1 MIDLKFSKAH
11 ITQEFNGD
19 FNIILTIPKDQRNVI
34 ETLNELLTDD
44 KPKVCKIDHYKKKR
58 SLNANNYMWQLV
70 TQIADKL
77 RTSKD
82 EVYLSMLK
90 RYGQSSVVS
99 VVDEAVPMFMKSVQY
114 AEEFGKGIVN
124 GKNFTH
130 IKVFV
135 GSSSYDSR
143 EMSILIDG
151 VVSEAEGLGIVTMTP
166 NEIQRLKDNWKGEV

>member
-19 FNIILTIPKDQRNVI
+19 FNIILTISKDQKNVI
-34 ETLNELLTDD
+34 EPLNELLTDD

-58 SLNANNYMWQLV
+58 SLNANNYLWKIC
-70 TQIADKL
+70 TEIADKL
-77 RTSKD
+77 RASKED
-82 EVYLSMLK
+82 IYFQMLK

-99 VVDEAVPMFMKSVQY
+99 VVDEALPMFMKSVKY
-114 AEEFGKGIVN
+114 TEEFGKGTTN
-124 GKNFTH
+124 GKSFTH

-135 GSSSYDSR
+135 GSSSYDTR

-151 VVSEAEGLGIVTMTP
+151 VVSEAEGLGIITMTP
-166 NEIQRLKDNWKGEV
+166 GEIQRLKDNWKGGL

>member
-1 MIDLKFSKAH
+1 MIDLTFTKAH

-99 VVDEAVPMFMKSVQY
+99 VVDEAVPMFMKSVKY

>member
-135 GSSSYDSR
+135 GSSNYNTR

-151 VVSEAEGLGIVTMTP
+151 VVSEAEELGIVTMTP
-166 NEIQRLKDNWKGEV
+166 VEIQRLKDNWKGEV